1 MEEDMMEQTEIF
13 KMADELKA
21 AKDEKQE
28 LEAKTREVNARIE
41 ELDRELSDAMA
52 GAECDKFTRNGSTFY
67 LNSRLYASPAAGG
80 RDALIHALKDNGYGS
95 IVTETVNANTLASFC
110 KEQMTA
116 NEDELPEWL
125 SGVVNTFEKVTVG
138 IRKK

>member
-21 AKDEKQE
+21 AKDEKKE
-28 LEAKTREVNARIE
+28 LEEKTKKVNARIE

-52 GAECDKFTRNGSTFY
+52 DAECDKFTRNGSTFY

>member
-21 AKDEKQE
+21 AKEEKKE
-28 LEAKTREVNARIE
+28 LEAKTKEVNARIE

-52 GAECDKFTRNGSTFY
+52 DAECDKFTRNGSTFY

>member
-1 MEEDMMEQTEIF
+1 MMEQTEIF

>member
-1 MEEDMMEQTEIF
+1 MMEQTEIF

-21 AKDEKQE
+21 AKDEKKE
-28 LEAKTREVNARIE
+28 LEVKTKEVNARIE

-52 GAECDKFTRNGSTFY
+52 DAECDKFTRNGSTFY

>member
-1 MEEDMMEQTEIF
+1 MMEQTEIF

-21 AKDEKQE
+21 AKDEKKE
-28 LEAKTREVNARIE
+28 LEAKTKKVNARIE

-52 GAECDKFTRNGSTFY
+52 DAECDKFTRNGSTFY